1 MKLTEIRD
9 AVTKD
14 LSDYVGEY
22 VLYLYQH
29 GSLRLKIKG
38 YKQYKG
44 TCDCDDKFYD
54 ELDKSLGT
62 MALNHLK
69 YGACINGFG
78 FRIEGTITYE
88 IRHDYTPAKDG
99 DDA

>member
-22 VLYLYQH
+22 VFYLYQY
-29 GSLRLKIKG
+29 GSLRFKIKG
-38 YKQYKG
+38 YKYYKD
-44 TCDCDDKFYD
+44 TSDDKFYD
-54 ELDKSLGT
+54 ELDRSLGT

-69 YGACINGFG
+69 YGACIDGFG
-78 FRIEGTITYE
+78 FKIEGTITYE
-88 IRHDYTPAKDG
+88 IRHDYIPAKDG

>member
-9 AVTKD
+9 VVTKY

-22 VLYLYQH
+22 VFYLYQH
-29 GSLRLKIKG
+29 GSLIFKVKG

-44 TCDCDDKFYD
+44 SCDDKFYD

-69 YGACINGFG
+69 YGACIDGFG
-78 FRIEGTITYE
+78 FRIEGTIIYE

>member
-14 LSDYVGEY
+14 LSDYVGDY
-22 VLYLYQH
+22 VFYLYQH
-29 GSLRLKIKG
+29 GSLRFKIKG

-44 TCDCDDKFYD
+44 ICVDKFYD

-69 YGACINGFG
+69 YGACIDGFG

-88 IRHDYTPAKDG
+88 IRHDYIPAEDG

>member
-1 MKLTEIRD
+1 MKLTQIRD

-14 LSDYVGEY
+14 LSDYVGDF
-22 VLYLYQH
+22 VFYLYQH
-29 GSLRLKIKG
+29 GSLRFKIKG

-44 TCDCDDKFYD
+44 TWDDKFYD
-54 ELDKSLGT
+54 ELDRSLGI

-78 FRIEGTITYE
+78 FRIEGTITHE
-88 IRHDYTPAKDG
+88 IRHDYIPAKDS

>member
-14 LSDYVGEY
+14 LSDFVGEY
-22 VLYLYQH
+22 VFYLYQH
-29 GSLRLKIKG
+29 GSLRFKISG
-38 YKQYKG
+38 YKHFK
-44 TCDCDDKFYD
+44 DVDDDKFYD

-62 MALNHLK
+62 MALNNLK
-69 YGACINGFG
+69 YGACIDGFG

-88 IRHDYTPAKDG
+88 IRRDYIPAKDG

>member
-44 TCDCDDKFYD
+44 TCDGKFYD

-62 MALNHLK
+62 MSLNHLK
-69 YGACINGFG
+69 YGACIDGFG
-78 FRIEGTITYE
+78 FKIEGTITYE
-88 IRHDYTPAKDG
+88 IRHDYIPAKDG

>member
-1 MKLTEIRD
+1 MKLTQIRD

-14 LSDYVGEY
+14 LSDYVGDF
-22 VLYLYQH
+22 VFYLYQH
-29 GSLRLKIKG
+29 GSLRFKIKG

-44 TCDCDDKFYD
+44 TCDDKFYD
-54 ELDKSLGT
+54 ELDRSLGT

-78 FRIEGTITYE
+78 FRIKGTITHE
-88 IRHDYTPAKDG
+88 IRHDYIPAKDG

>member
-14 LSDYVGEY
+14 LSDYVGKY

-44 TCDCDDKFYD
+44 TCDDKFYD

-78 FRIEGTITYE
+78 FRIEGTITHE
-88 IRHDYTPAKDG
+88 IRHDYIPAKDG

>member
-9 AVTKD
+9 AVTND

-22 VLYLYQH
+22 VFYLYQH
-29 GSLRLKIKG
+29 GSLRFKIKG

-44 TCDCDDKFYD
+44 TLDDKFYD
-54 ELDKSLGT
+54 ELDRSLGT

-69 YGACINGFG
+69 YGACIDGFG

-88 IRHDYTPAKDG
+88 IRHDYIPAKDG

>member
-1 MKLTEIRD
+1 MKLTDIRD

-22 VLYLYQH
+22 VFYLYQH
-29 GSLRLKIKG
+29 GSLRFKIKG

-44 TCDCDDKFYD
+44 THDDKFYD

-78 FRIEGTITYE
+78 FKIEGTITHV
-88 IRHDYTPAKDG
+88 IRHDYIPAKDS
-99 DDA
+99 DDD

>member
-22 VLYLYQH
+22 VFYLYQH

-44 TCDCDDKFYD
+44 TCDDKFYD
-54 ELDKSLGT
+54 ELDRSLGT
-62 MALNHLK
+62 MALTHLK
-69 YGACINGFG
+69 YGACIDGFG

-88 IRHDYTPAKDG
+88 IRHDYIPAKDG

>member
-14 LSDYVGEY
+14 LSDYVGDF
-22 VLYLYQH
+22 VFYLYQH
-29 GSLRLKIKG
+29 GSLRFKVKG

-44 TCDCDDKFYD
+44 TCDDKFYD

-69 YGACINGFG
+69 YGACIDGFG
-78 FRIEGTITYE
+78 FRIQGIITYE
-88 IRHDYTPAKDG
+88 IRHDYIPAEDG

>member
-9 AVTKD
+9 AATKD
-14 LSDYVGEY
+14 LYDYVGEY

-44 TCDCDDKFYD
+44 TCDDKFYD

-69 YGACINGFG
+69 YGACIDGFG
-78 FRIEGTITYE
+78 FKIEGTITYE
-88 IRHDYTPAKDG
+88 IRHDYIPAKDG

>member
-9 AVTKD
+9 ELTKD

-22 VLYLYQH
+22 VFYLYQH
-29 GSLRLKIKG
+29 GSLILKIKG

-44 TCDCDDKFYD
+44 TWDDKFYD

-69 YGACINGFG
+69 YGACIDGFG
-78 FRIEGTITYE
+78 FRIEGTITHE
-88 IRHDYTPAKDG
+88 IRHDYIPAKDG

>member
-1 MKLTEIRD
+1 MNLIDIRD
-9 AVTKD
+9 AVTND
-14 LSDYVGEY
+14 LSDYVGDY
-22 VLYLYQH
+22 VFYLYQE

-38 YKQYKG
+38 NKQYKG
-44 TCDCDDKFYD
+44 SCDDKFYD

-69 YGACINGFG
+69 YGASIDGFG

-88 IRHDYTPAKDG
+88 IRHDYIPANDG
-99 DDA
+99 R

>member
-1 MKLTEIRD
+1 MKLTQIRD

-14 LSDYVGEY
+14 LSDFVGDF
-22 VLYLYQH
+22 VFYLYQH
-29 GSLRLKIKG
+29 GSLRFKIKG

-44 TCDCDDKFYD
+44 TCDDKFYD
-54 ELDKSLGT
+54 ELDRSLGT

-78 FRIEGTITYE
+78 FRIKGTITHE
-88 IRHDYTPAKDG
+88 IRHDYIPAKDG

>member
-14 LSDYVGEY
+14 LSDYVGDF
-22 VLYLYQH
+22 VFYLYQH
-29 GSLRLKIKG
+29 GSLRFKIKG
-38 YKQYKG
+38 FKQYKG
-44 TCDCDDKFYD
+44 TCDDRFYD
-54 ELDKSLGT
+54 ELDRSLGI

-69 YGACINGFG
+69 YGACIDGFG

-88 IRHDYTPAKDG
+88 IRHDYTPARDG